1 MLLHAPDVLIAD
13 IDADGD
19 DYEEEEE
26 ADDDDDYD
34 DDDDDDDDYYDHG
47 TAKAFAAVGFYYK
60 AQMRG

>member
-13 IDADGD
+13 SGHDVD
-19 DYEEEEE
+19 
-26 ADDDDDYD
+26 
-34 DDDDDDDDYYDHG
+34 YDHG

>member
-13 IDADGD
+13 SGHDV
-19 DYEEEEE
+19 
-26 ADDDDDYD
+26 DDDDGD
-34 DDDDDDDDYYDHG
+34 YDHG